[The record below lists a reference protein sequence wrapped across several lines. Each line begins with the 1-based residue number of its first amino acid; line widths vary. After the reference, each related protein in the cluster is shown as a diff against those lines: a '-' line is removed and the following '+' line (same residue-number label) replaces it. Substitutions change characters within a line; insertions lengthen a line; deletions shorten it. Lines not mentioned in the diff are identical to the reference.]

1 MLCPALMLGV
11 MSPFISRPAGF
22 LGLVFPAV
30 DMRPATRYRRMRTSE
45 EFMPYN
51 SHQRAAELHEMA
63 AHAHRVAATN
73 HGKEDHQSG
82 HEHARQAMEHAA
94 AAFRQSQEALEKSA
108 MFAGKDAKKT

>member
-1 MLCPALMLGV
+1 MDIA
-11 MSPFISRPAGF
+11 S
-22 LGLVFPAV
+22 
-30 DMRPATRYRRMRTSE
+30 ATRYRRMRTSE

-51 SHQRAAELHEMA
+51 SHQRAAEMHEQA

-94 AAFRQSQEALEKSA
+94 PALRQSQGTPEKSG
-108 MFAGKDAKKT
+108 MFGGKDAKKTWQFSFGLLRWHS